1 MSGMTDHYTSSI
13 YIDSMKNII
22 ILSALALASFSIVAC
37 NNTNKSSANST
48 KGTTVSTTAAPATT
62 ASSSAKSGVDPKT
75 SASVKEMIANYL
87 QLKNALTK
95 DNSNE
100 AATAGKT
107 LSEGF
112 AKLDLGV
119 LTPEQKKSYAD
130 IADDAKEMAEHIG
143 KSGGNIPHQRE
154 HFDMLSKDMVDLVKL
169 FGAGQPL
176 FVDHCPM
183 YNNNKGADWLS
194 ETKNIKNP
202 YLGTKMPTCGSV
214 KEELK

>member
-1 MSGMTDHYTSSI
+1 
-13 YIDSMKNII
+13 MKNLI
-22 ILSALALASFSIVAC
+22 ILSTIGLLSFSMIAC
-37 NNTNKSSANST
+37 NQTNKSTSGNT
-48 KGTTVSTTAAPATT
+48 EKDTTVATNTAAA
-62 ASSSAKSGVDPKT
+62 ASQSKSGVDPKT
-75 SASVKEMIANYL
+75 TASVKEMVGNYL

-95 DNSNE
+95 DNSND
-100 AATAGKT
+100 AATAGKA
-107 LSEGF
+107 LSDGF
-112 AKLDLGV
+112 AKLDQSV
-119 LTPEQKKSYAD
+119 LTPTQKKSYTD

-143 KSGGNIPHQRE
+143 ISAGKLPHQRE

-194 ETKNIKNP
+194 ETKDIKNP

-214 KEELK
+214 KEEL